1 MIRKIMKTRRYL
13 LQGFLLLCCT
23 MTAMATTTGSLPEG
37 QQKPQN
43 PLKQE
48 SKRPRIQT
56 SASEKEIVFKPNAE
70 DAGKTKTTEAAQKK
84 PASKAKPKPAD
95 KAKKEPRRKKAS
107 ERYMA
112 LKTNIAY
119 DVIAV
124 PNLAFE
130 IQCSKHIS
138 VEFPVMFS
146 GWDVSDKHAV
156 RTFAIQPEG
165 RWWLKQAGTGH
176 FFGVHAHM
184 ALFNVKWDENRYQNT
199 DRPLLGA
206 GISYGYK
213 LPFSKHWGA
222 EFTLGAGYANMKYNT
237 YYNIDNGAQIETKSR
252 NYWGITRLGI
262 SLSYHF

>member
-13 LQGFLLLCCT
+13 LQGFLLLLCS
-23 MTAMATTTGSLPEG
+23 MTAMTTAAGSLPEG
-37 QQKPQN
+37 QQNPQN

-48 SKRPRIQT
+48 GKRPRIQT
-56 SASEKEIVFKPNAE
+56 SASEKEIVFKPNA
-70 DAGKTKTTEAAQKK
+70 DTGRTKTAEVAQKK
-84 PASKAKPKPAD
+84 PASKAK
-95 KAKKEPRRKKAS
+95 KESGRKESRSKKAS

-119 DVIAV
+119 DAIAI

-130 IQCSKHIS
+130 VQCSKHIS
-138 VEFPVMFS
+138 IELPVMFS

-184 ALFNVKWDENRYQNT
+184 ALFNVKWDENRYQTT

-206 GISYGYK
+206 GVSYGYK

-237 YYNIDNGAQIETKSR
+237 YYNIDNGARIETKSR